1 MSETFGESENRS
13 VAESACMRARFGLT
27 CTGRAWC
34 AGKECGMF
42 LSSSSMERFQS
53 GGRSRSRVPT
63 AEAVCGFS
71 VRRWKT
77 ARRQACSSASS
88 LVGASAETRSWMSSS
103 FLKLLGN
110 FKTHCQEALA
120 KPGGVYVLPSGT
132 RRLFSVF
139 CQDTK

>member
-1 MSETFGESENRS
+1 MEMFQ
-13 VAESACMRARFGLT
+13 
-27 CTGRAWC
+27 W
-34 AGKECGMF
+34 AGHV
-42 LSSSSMERFQS
+42 SWD
-53 GGRSRSRVPT
+53 RVPT
-63 AEAVCGFS
+63 AEAVWGFS

-88 LVGASAETRSWMSSS
+88 LVGASEETRSWMPSSL
-103 FLKLLGN
+103 LKLLGN
-110 FKTHCQEALA
+110 SKTHCQEALA